1 MQESANTKGQD
12 PQANSQGYKLYAG
25 EIQEVPQNAKY
36 SLIPSHHQYLL
47 IYSDTP
53 PEPQEDFVCIDN
65 FATEFTAEE
74 MMWLAKC
81 KMQVNAEEVK
91 RNREAMEQ
99 LLDSFLDVFEQELA
113 TEAEKQKTQTTVK
126 STKTASG
133 RGNRNGRNAKQ
144 GAQKADGNVNGA
156 QNAADN

>member
-1 MQESANTKGQD
+1 MAEIAKTAGQD
-12 PQANSQGYKLYAG
+12 LQGYKLYAG

-47 IYSDTP
+47 IYSDIP
-53 PEPQEDFVCIDN
+53 PEPQENFVCIDN
-65 FATEFTAEE
+65 LVTEFTAEE

-113 TEAEKQKTQTTVK
+113 TEAEKQKTATTVK

-144 GAQKADGNVNGA
+144 SAQRAGGNVNGA
-156 QNAADN
+156 QNAGDN

>member
-1 MQESANTKGQD
+1 MAEIAKTVGQD
-12 PQANSQGYKLYAG
+12 PQGYKLYAG

-47 IYSDTP
+47 IYSDIP
-53 PEPQEDFVCIDN
+53 PEPKEDFVCIDN
-65 FATEFTAEE
+65 LVTEFTAEE

-113 TEAEKQKTQTTVK
+113 TEAEKQKTQAAVK

-133 RGNRNGRNAKQ
+133 KGKRNGRKAKPS
-144 GAQKADGNVNGA
+144 AQKTDGDINGA
-156 QNAADN
+156 QNAEDN